1 MDLLQK
7 YTGDKL
13 YYELDDAVMLT
24 LEELEISLATLIA
37 LQIEMAVEQVSIKDK
52 SSQIIGGVIK
62 LNDPVYFGLRYI
74 YEEDSS
80 PYFFQLFSI
89 TSDKYLD
96 LYNLNKT
103 IK

>member
-24 LEELEISLATLIA
+24 LEELDISLATLIA

-52 SSQIIGGVIK
+52 S
-62 LNDPVYFGLRYI
+62 
-74 YEEDSS
+74 
-80 PYFFQLFSI
+80 
-89 TSDKYLD
+89 
-96 LYNLNKT
+96 
-103 IK
+103 

>member
-7 YTGDKL
+7 YTEGKSF
-13 YYELDDAVMLT
+13 YELDEAVILT
-24 LEELEISLATLIA
+24 LEELDVKLATLVA
-37 LQIEMAVEQVSIKDK
+37 LQIETAVEQVSVKEK

-62 LNDPVYFGLRYI
+62 FRDPVYFGLRYI